1 MSVYARIASLGGVDT
16 VMEIIHSVDDEN
28 GVEIPVTERFTPEF
42 VATLVDV
49 TSVAPTP
56 DQWWTYD
63 GETFKAP
70 AE

>member
-1 MSVYARIASLGGVDT
+1 MSTYARIGSIGGVDM
-16 VMEIIHSVDDEN
+16 VMEIIHPIEDDEGN
-28 GVEIPVTERFTPEF
+28 EIPVTERFTPEF

-63 GETFKAP
+63 GNEFKVP
-70 AE
+70 A